1 MHGRGNDAS
10 LNKVQTD
17 EGDNFM
23 RTLSLFDSQSSPEA
37 LEPKLSLSSF
47 SAVSAPPHVLPIQA
61 TSLNHNAPLPDPEP
75 PIPYPVEDPPMFPSL
90 PPSGP
95 AGPGS

>member
-1 MHGRGNDAS
+1 
-10 LNKVQTD
+10 
-17 EGDNFM
+17 M
-23 RTLSLFDSQSSPEA
+23 RTFSLFDSQTFPEA

-47 SAVSAPPHVLPIQA
+47 SAVVAPRPA
-61 TSLNHNAPLPDPEP
+61 PEP
-75 PIPYPVEDPPMFPSL
+75 PIPYPVEEPPIEYPLF